1 MPRRTRDAL
10 TLDLFDVP
18 TPTAPIAA
26 ALDIDVPLR
35 AALSDAL
42 KHADLDRWGVAAE
55 MSRLTGRDISKFMLD
70 AYTAESRTDHNFP
83 MRYAA
88 AFEVATNSY
97 CLNNLLG
104 KVRGCKVLV
113 GEEALL
119 AELGRIDQMEVELR
133 QQKAAL
139 KRYLGEKQCQK

>member
-18 TPTAPIAA
+18 VAPVPTPGLHD
-26 ALDIDVPLR
+26 LDVLLR
-35 AALSDAL
+35 EALSDAL
-42 KHADLDRWGVAAE
+42 KHSDLDRYGVAAE
-55 MSRLTGRDISKFMLD
+55 MSRLTGRDISKHMLD

-83 MRYAA
+83 FRYGA

-97 CLNNLLG
+97 CLTNLLA
-104 KVRGCKVLV
+104 KTRGCKVLV

-119 AELGRIDQMEVELR
+119 AEFGRIEQMEHELK
-133 QQKAAL
+133 QQKTAL
-139 KRYLGEKQCQK
+139 KRFLEDRSCPK